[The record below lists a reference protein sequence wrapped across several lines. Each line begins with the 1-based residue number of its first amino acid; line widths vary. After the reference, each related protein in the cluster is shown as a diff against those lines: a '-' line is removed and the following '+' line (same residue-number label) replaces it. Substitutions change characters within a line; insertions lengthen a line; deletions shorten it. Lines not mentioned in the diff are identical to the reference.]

1 MSRPTNIRL
10 FAVGSVA
17 HEEQVLAERLAL
29 MGSSALFAGLS
40 SSERFSIASKGR
52 TRSFVRNEA
61 LFVQGHPV
69 HSLML
74 IQHGSVKLT
83 QASCTR
89 HEVILY
95 TVSDFDVIGL
105 YPGNYSSLHTCSAQA
120 LDPCLVVIWDYP
132 RFSAFMDEYPILR
145 TNVNSILSARLQDL
159 EQRFRE
165 VATECVAKRLAL
177 SLLHLTK
184 QIGRPHGAGTQIAV
198 SREELA
204 QHAGTTVF
212 TASRML
218 SEWDEAGLIMAR
230 RQVVIITN
238 RQHLEDLANGC

>member
-1 MSRPTNIRL
+1 MSRPTKVRL

-40 SSERFSIASKGR
+40 PSDCFSIASKGR

-61 LFVQGHPV
+61 LFVQGNPV

-83 QASCTR
+83 QASSTR
-89 HEVILY
+89 REVILY

-105 YPGNYSSLHTCSAQA
+105 YPGNYSLHTCSAQA
-120 LDPCLVVIWDYP
+120 LDRCLVIIWDTP
-132 RFSAFMDEYPILR
+132 RFSAFLDEYPILR
-145 TNVNSILSARLQDL
+145 ANTNSILSARLQEM

-177 SLLHLTK
+177 SLLHLTN
-184 QIGRPHGAGTQIAV
+184 QIGRPHGAGTIIAV
-198 SREELA
+198 SRAELA

-218 SEWDEAGLIMAR
+218 SEWDETGLLMAHR
-230 RQVVIITN
+230 HAVIITN
-238 RQHLEDLANGC
+238 RQHLEDLANGS